1 MTKFHRTDDLSN
13 RKIFFTILEV
23 EFWDQGLGNMDGNFS
38 LCSHEVSAV
47 CDCHNLL
54 FSDRI
59 MATLMIL
66 VLLNHLFKSSSK
78 YSHIPRDRDRI
89 GNKTSAHLEIDDHPL
104 RVAP

>member
-13 RKIFFTILEV
+13 REIFLTILEV
-23 EFWDQGLGNMDGNFS
+23 EFWDQGLGNMYGNFS

-59 MATLMIL
+59 MATLMNL
-66 VLLNHLFKSSSK
+66 VLLNHLFKSSST
-78 YSHIPRDRDRI
+78 YSHIPRDRDRR
-89 GNKTSAHLEIDDHPL
+89 E
-104 RVAP
+104 

>member
-13 RKIFFTILEV
+13 REIFLTILEV

-38 LCSHEVSAV
+38 LYSPEVRAV
-47 CDCHNLL
+47 YDCHNLL
-54 FSDRI
+54 FADRI
-59 MATLMIL
+59 MTTLMIS

-78 YSHIPRDRDRI
+78 YSHIPRDRDSVGNRI
-89 GNKTSAHLEIDDHPL
+89 SAQIDDHPL